1 MPAIDGWGRMYF
13 ISYSPA
19 DALEPAL
26 RLHDALRVGP
36 PKFDVWLD
44 KRKLRAAF
52 HWDSQLA
59 DALAASKAVL
69 FVMTPDSVG
78 ARSRCRV
85 EWSQALQSCKP
96 VYPLRFDRTVS
107 LPLQLSDTQWIDF
120 TGDFED
126 GLAALRQE
134 LTWLESPEGEI
145 QLMRWRLLEAE
156 RERLRSQD
164 PIRLTALDRE
174 IAGLKA
180 QLTPQ
185 GAPRDQ
191 DRGIRPV
198 DRRFAEGMAGEEPT
212 RRVRI
217 VRDRIRFLRAIPD
230 YGPDCFQ
237 DRNVQTD
244 QLEQF
249 LSRDDSRVATIIG
262 RPGIGK
268 TAMLCRLL
276 KRLEDAEETPELDA
290 VAWFAAQ
297 TQQRLTTTE
306 LLTDLGRLLAE
317 EDIRPLDLTLRSPHV
332 TPEAKLGLLIGAL
345 RDARVLVVIDNFEE
359 LIDPI
364 TSEIRDH
371 ELQEVLRTLLHL
383 PRHGVKVVLT
393 TRMAPRSMLQDQPAR
408 QLRLDLPGL
417 EFPDVVRLFH
427 EWDPAGDLG
436 LRTTPEAEL
445 QMAWTR
451 TGGNPRALEKLYA
464 ILLSDRDT
472 SLAELLD
479 DLLPETAAEA
489 LIGEAFRR
497 LDPPA
502 QLVLQALAVYG
513 WPVPLE
519 AVEYLL
525 LPYSQGLQSRPI
537 LSRLMGLHLAAKHGE
552 RYFLPE
558 ADRQWIMRTIPAGD
572 EGDATTVPVRF
583 TQVTLL
589 YRAAYWCSENTVP
602 DEKVRGVNDLW
613 PQLAEMDLR
622 ARGGDDESAFWILRA
637 IDGRHLLPWGQGRLV
652 LELHQRFAGKL
663 QHPLLEQARLTIM
676 GRACQQLGLHPE
688 AIEHYQAALA
698 IVEGLDNPLGQK
710 RILTNLGGCYYQLG
724 QTKLALREYERAL
737 RIAKRLGNKAEE
749 AAPRSGICLCYG
761 EAGEFRRA
769 IDQHKRARRIAKDT
783 GNRQLEAEEL
793 ANLGFFHGQ
802 LGDTERGL
810 ALLEDAY
817 TLAHSLGH
825 LVVVGHCL
833 ADSADLLIDLDRMPE
848 AIERANKAVQ
858 IGEEIGNPPL
868 TCEGSHALALAHLRL
883 GELSKARSAADLAT
897 SYSTGQS
904 RSHAHFVLQGV
915 IALRQHDGMGAMESF
930 GRASGQ
936 AANLLEED
944 ADAFAAWDSKGLAL
958 VGVAACGYQERLD
971 DAKAAFRAARAI
983 TSEPGVVR
991 RIGRLLDELV
1001 PADPHGFAR
1010 ELRPLAT
1017 GDS

>member
-1 MPAIDGWGRMYF
+1 MYF

-36 PKFDVWLD
+36 PKLDAWLD
-44 KRKLRAAF
+44 KRRLRAAF

-59 DALAASKAVL
+59 DALAAAKAVL

-78 ARSRCRV
+78 AQSRCKV
-85 EWSQALQSCKP
+85 EWSEALQNCKP

-107 LPLQLSDTQWIDF
+107 LPLQLNDTQWIDF

-134 LTWLESPEGEI
+134 LTWLESPEGEL

-164 PIRLTALDRE
+164 PTRLTALDQE
-174 IAGLKA
+174 IAYLKA
-180 QLTPQ
+180 QLGPQ

-198 DRRFAEGMAGEEPT
+198 DRRFAEGMTGEEPT
-212 RRVRI
+212 RRGRI
-217 VRDRIRFLRAIPD
+217 VRGRIRFLRAIPD

-237 DRNVQTD
+237 DRNIQTD
-244 QLEQF
+244 QLKKF
-249 LSRDDSRVATIIG
+249 LGRDDSRVATIIG
-262 RPGIGK
+262 RPGVGK

-276 KRLEDAEETPELDA
+276 KRLEEAKEAPELDA

-317 EDIRPLDLTLRSPHV
+317 EEVRPLDLTLRSPDV
-332 TPEAKLGLLIGAL
+332 SPEAKLGLLLGAL

-371 ELQEVLRTLLHL
+371 ELQEILRALLHL

-393 TRMAPRSMLQDQPAR
+393 TRMAPRSMLQDQPFR

-417 EFPDVVRLFH
+417 AFPDVVRLFE

-436 LRTTPEAEL
+436 LRTAPEAEL
-445 QMAWTR
+445 RTAWTR

-472 SLAELLD
+472 SLAELLA

-513 WPVPLE
+513 WPIPLE

-525 LPYSQGLQSRPI
+525 LPYNQELQPRP
-537 LSRLMGLHLAAKHGE
+537 LLARLMGLHLAAKQGE

-558 ADRQWIMRTIPAGD
+558 ADRKWIMRTIPAGE
-572 EGDATTVPVRF
+572 EGDATSVPVRL
-583 TQVTLL
+583 TQAALL
-589 YRAAYWCSENTVP
+589 YRAAYWCAENAVP
-602 DEKVRGVNDLW
+602 DDKVKGLDDLW
-613 PQLAEMDLR
+613 PRLAEMDLR
-622 ARGGDDESAFWILRA
+622 IGGRDDEGAFWILRG
-637 IDGRHLLPWGQGRLV
+637 IDTRHLLPWGQGRLV
-652 LELHQRFAGKL
+652 LELHQRFEGKL
-663 QHPLLEQARLTIM
+663 QHPLLEQARLTMM
-676 GRACQQLGLHPE
+676 GRASQQLGLHPE
-688 AIEHYQAALA
+688 AIEYYQAALA
-698 IVEGLDNPLGQK
+698 IVERLNNPLGQK

-724 QTKLALREYERAL
+724 QTKLALREYKRAL
-737 RIAKRLGNKAEE
+737 LIAKSLGSKSEE
-749 AAPRSGICLCYG
+749 AAPRSGMCLCYG
-761 EAGEFRRA
+761 EAGQFRRA
-769 IDQHKRARRIAKDT
+769 INQHNRAQRIAKDT

-810 ALLEDAY
+810 ALLEEAY
-817 TLAHSLGH
+817 ALASDLRH

-833 ADSADLLIDLDRMPE
+833 ADSADLLIDLDRIPE
-848 AIERANKAVQ
+848 AIERASKAVR

-868 TCEGSHALALAHLRL
+868 TCEAGHALALAHLRM
-883 GELSKARSAADLAT
+883 GELSRARSAADLAT
-897 SYSTGQS
+897 SYSTGQP
-904 RSHAHFVLQGV
+904 RSHTYFVLQGV
-915 IALRQHDGMGAMESF
+915 IASRQHDRMGAMESF

-936 AANLLEED
+936 ATSLLEED
-944 ADAFAAWDSKGLAL
+944 ADAYAAWDSKGLAM

-971 DAKAAFRAARAI
+971 DARAAFRAARGI
-983 TSEPGVVR
+983 TSELGVVR
-991 RIGRLLDELV
+991 RIGRILDELA

-1010 ELRPLAT
+1010 GIRPLAT